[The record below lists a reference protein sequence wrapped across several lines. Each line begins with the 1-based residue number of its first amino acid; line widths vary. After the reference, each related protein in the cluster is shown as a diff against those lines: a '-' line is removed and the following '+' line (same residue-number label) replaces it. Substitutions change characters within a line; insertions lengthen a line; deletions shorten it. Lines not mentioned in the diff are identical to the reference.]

1 MFWLTIKADF
11 STHPFSI
18 AKISPLFKQQP
29 YIHVIIENKLA
40 LKNNIKQIKIL
51 LYSKFLYPKHLQKMN

>member
-40 LKNNIKQIKIL
+40 LKNINQIKTL
-51 LYSKFLYPKHLQKMN
+51 LYSNFLYPKHLQKMN